1 MGSFITNP
9 LIVKEMRERFRTK
22 KTTWI
27 LTLYLLVM
35 GAILLGFMYVTRA
48 GGIRVP
54 GESKEVFYLIAVI
67 QYAMICFIAPAL
79 SAGAISGEREKQTL
93 NILLTTQLTPGRIIV
108 SKLLTSLAFIFLLVV
123 SSLPLYSFV
132 FLFGGISPTQ
142 LLTLFCFFAVNILFF
157 GSLGLFCSTWIKR
170 TGVSTITAYGLAFF
184 VVVGTGLLFLFIG
197 MLLHELYPSAFMG
210 DEVYGLPALQVLG
223 ALNPV
228 MVLFDTLGQNIG
240 PSIHFFMPQWLFFL
254 IVYTVLSVLIVA
266 WSAYLLRPVR
276 RTWLRWKK

>member
-1 MGSFITNP
+1 MGSFFTNP

-22 KTTWI
+22 KTVWI
-27 LTLYLLVM
+27 LGLYLLVM
-35 GAILLGFMYVTRA
+35 GAILLGFMYVSKL

-54 GESKEVFYLIAVI
+54 GESREVFYLIAII

-108 SKLLTSLAFIFLLVV
+108 SKLLTSLAFIFLLIV

-132 FLFGGISPTQ
+132 FLSGGISPTQ

-170 TGVSTITAYGLAFF
+170 TGVSTITAYGLALF

-197 MLLHELYPSAFMG
+197 MLLHEMYPDAFMG
-210 DEVYGLPALQVLG
+210 DEVFALPALKVLG

-228 MVLFDTLGQNIG
+228 MVMFDTLGEPLG
-240 PSIHFFMPQWLFFL
+240 PSINFFMPQWLFFT
-254 IVYTVLSVLIVA
+254 IVYSLISFLIVA
-266 WSAYLLRPVR
+266 WSAYLLRPIR